1 MPSCSLNGMTRLMH
15 AGTDYLVN
23 SQNPSS
29 RTFTVAFQSKQA
41 NSTEH
46 VIVVADD
53 SILEETET
61 FRLRIVAVRFIG
73 QAAAFFRAQD
83 GLTNTTADVTIEDDD
98 CKFMNTTSII
108 CLQTDTRRTYNYMHV
123 MHALFSPTVVE
134 VSWVISEPIEVTEGE
149 GVRLELFAQVFG
161 VYASPIEIGVVCGGV
176 IVVDVPSGADTISS
190 TDTLEHAIIYH
201 TSPCCLQPTLTETL
215 LS

>member
-1 MPSCSLNGMTRLMH
+1 
-15 AGTDYLVN
+15 
-23 SQNPSS
+23 
-29 RTFTVAFQSKQA
+29 
-41 NSTEH
+41 
-46 VIVVADD
+46 
-53 SILEETET
+53 
-61 FRLRIVAVRFIG
+61 
-73 QAAAFFRAQD
+73 
-83 GLTNTTADVTIEDDD
+83 
-98 CKFMNTTSII
+98 
-108 CLQTDTRRTYNYMHV
+108 
-123 MHALFSPTVVE
+123 MHALSLPTVIE
-134 VSWVISEPIEVTEGE
+134 VSWIISEPIEVREGE